1 MNKIQD
7 PPATPSA
14 PSLMNVGAPSM
25 PVGRWLSLNLSCDD
39 ARGRRRAPFSSPDPR
54 PAADGEPGAGRSS
67 RGRGG
72 RESQEA
78 LVRACLEDDDEHA
91 FGRLHERYRA
101 AVYRVC
107 LRVTGN
113 AQDAEDA
120 AQDTFL
126 VVHQKL
132 GTCRLRSRFSS
143 WILRVAYNKGIEIRR
158 SRRRTNPRRRGFDV
172 NDSVDELEVV
182 VDYRGRGIPE
192 ELCERESCERIAVA
206 IVCEASRRAGDPGL
220 TGPPRSTTSA
230 PSSPTFASWRRSHDD
245 CRRSGRSALRLGR
258 LLATGPWSART
269 RPRAPVIRQ
278 RRRDRRPERV
288 VR

>member
-1 MNKIQD
+1 
-7 PPATPSA
+7 
-14 PSLMNVGAPSM
+14 MNVGAPSM

-206 IVCEASRRAGDPGL
+206 VHGL
-220 TGPPRSTTSA
+220 SPRLRQA
-230 PSSPTFASWRRSHDD
+230 A
-245 CRRSGRSALRLGR
+245 ALRYLAELSYQEIGER
-258 LLATGPWSART
+258 LAIPIGTVRSRLSRARESV
-269 RPRAPVIRQ
+269 RIARAC
-278 RRRDRRPERV
+278 
-288 VR
+288 